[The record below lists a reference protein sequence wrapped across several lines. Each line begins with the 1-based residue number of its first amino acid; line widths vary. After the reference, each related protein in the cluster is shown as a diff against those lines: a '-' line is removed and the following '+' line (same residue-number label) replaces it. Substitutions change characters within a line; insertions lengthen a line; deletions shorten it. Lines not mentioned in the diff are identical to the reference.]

1 MKIKYS
7 PNGPGKKPAPKT
19 WEVWLADAP
28 FGPGGKSKRCPV
40 AVGKRTSAG
49 WTVYE
54 IIPSGERG
62 GRDAV
67 ISDLIK
73 AEDAASPLSDGR
85 MAAILKS
92 KGISIAR
99 RTVAKYRIELG
110 IPGAIER
117 RLKA

>member
-28 FGPGGKSKRCPV
+28 FGPEGKSKRCPV

-73 AEDAASPLSDGR
+73 AGQDRPSAVHVVPGTVQQTAFVQRMGELSEADIG
-85 MAAILKS
+85 KV
-92 KGISIAR
+92 IAGLR
-99 RTVAKYRIELG
+99 
-110 IPGAIER
+110 
-117 RLKA
+117 